1 MPEQSRTTIRVLV
14 VDDEPGIRDAYRQVL
29 AESDVSQEVEG
40 FRELRSRLF
49 SRKEPERSR
58 AKARPHSTTFE
69 PVFCDQAPAAVAAVK
84 EALAHNQPFAVVF
97 LDMRMPPGPDGVWAA
112 AQIREL
118 DPAVEIVICTAYSDA
133 DPSDIGGL
141 VPPEDKLSYLQKPFH
156 PHEVR
161 QMTIALGSKW
171 RAERRIVKLAY
182 FDTLTGLPNREQ
194 SHNRLV
200 RALQAAQ
207 ENDRTLAV
215 LYLDLDN
222 FKRVNDTLGH
232 AAGDEL
238 LRRVADRLRN
248 SLRDRVD
255 TAVPGAGAGPR
266 LGDIARLGGDE
277 FMVLLPNMRSPAD
290 AGGVAERLIE
300 ALREPMQLASNS
312 LVVTASVGIAVYPQD
327 GTDAVTLLRHA
338 DLAMYVAKRRNPGT
352 YAYYDASM
360 NAIALHRFTIE
371 DRLRGALARNEL
383 SLLYQPQFDVRTASV
398 SGMEALLC
406 WTSGELGVVSSA
418 EFLPVAEETGLIHSI
433 GAWVLRTACLQAKTW
448 RAEGL
453 PVRRIAVNVSGREFA
468 LADYPAQVATIVRE
482 TGIDPALLELEISE
496 SVVMADE
503 AWAERTINQLKQLGV
518 SLALD
523 DFGIGY
529 SRFGRLRNLAVDRLK
544 IGRSFVTSITEGGD
558 DRAIASAIIAMSRS
572 LHINVIA
579 EGVENFPQLAFLQEQ
594 DCQDAQGFL
603 LSGPLQAE
611 EARRAPEA
619 LGRAR
624 RRLALATLQG
634 AHRLRRPSVP
644 GEFSLQSPRRHA
656 RCATAGKLCGP
667 RSPISSG
674 TPLRGARRRRFCA
687 PACTAVSVSRPVP
700 PTNCSAMSS
709 TARAGA
715 ST

>member
-1 MPEQSRTTIRVLV
+1 MPELNQTTIRVLV
-14 VDDEPGIRDAYRQVL
+14 VDDEPGVRDAYRQVL
-29 AESDVSQEVEG
+29 AESDVSQEIEG

-49 SRKEPERSR
+49 SRNAPERSR
-58 AKARPHSTTFE
+58 AKARPQSTTFE
-69 PVFCDQAPAAVAAVK
+69 AVFCDQAQAAVAAVK
-84 EALAHNQPFAVVF
+84 EALAQSRPFAVVF

-118 DPAVEIVICTAYSDA
+118 DPALEIVICTAYSDA

-171 RAERRIVKLAY
+171 RAERRIVRLAY

-200 RALQAAQ
+200 RALQAAK

-238 LRRVADRLRN
+238 LRLVADRLRN

-255 TAVPGAGAGPR
+255 TAAVPGTGPGAR

-277 FMVLLPNMRSPAD
+277 FMVLLPNMRSAAD
-290 AGGVAERLIE
+290 AGSVAERLIE
-300 ALREPMQLASNS
+300 ALREPMQLAANS
-312 LVVTASVGIAVYPQD
+312 LVVTPSVGIAVYPQD
-327 GTDAVTLLRHA
+327 GADALTLLRHA
-338 DLAMYVAKRRNPGT
+338 DLAMYVAKRRASGT

-398 SGMEALLC
+398 SGMEALLR
-406 WTSGELGVVSSA
+406 WTSAELGVVSSS
-418 EFLPVAEETGLIHSI
+418 EFLPVAEETGLILPI
-433 GAWVLRTACLQAKTW
+433 GAWVLRTACLQAKAW
-448 RAEGL
+448 CAEGL
-453 PVRRIAVNVSGREFA
+453 PVQRIAVNVSGRQFG
-468 LADYPAQVATIVRE
+468 LADYPAQVAAILRE
-482 TGIDPALLELEISE
+482 TGLDPAMLELEISE

-503 AWAERTINQLKQLGV
+503 PWAEKTISQLKQLGI
-518 SLALD
+518 SLAID
-523 DFGIGY
+523 DFGFGY
-529 SRFGRLRNLAVDRLK
+529 SRIGRLRNLAVDRLK
-544 IGRSFVTSITEGGD
+544 IAHSFVTSIAGGGD

-572 LHINVIA
+572 LRINVTA

-603 LSGPLQAE
+603 LSGPLPAE
-611 EARRAPEA
+611 EARA
-619 LGRAR
+619 LLKRSGDFGDGSRSQR
-624 RRLALATLQG
+624 FKALIG
-634 AHRLRRPSVP
+634 
-644 GEFSLQSPRRHA
+644 
-656 RCATAGKLCGP
+656 
-667 RSPISSG
+667 
-674 TPLRGARRRRFCA
+674 
-687 PACTAVSVSRPVP
+687 
-700 PTNCSAMSS
+700 
-709 TARAGA
+709 
-715 ST
+715 

>member
-1 MPEQSRTTIRVLV
+1 MPELNQTTIRVLV

-29 AESDVSQEVEG
+29 AQSDVSQEVEG

-49 SRKEPERSR
+49 KNTPAKSR
-58 AKARPHSTTFE
+58 AKGRSHSTTFE
-69 PVFCDQAPAAVAAVK
+69 PEFCDQAPAAVAAVK

-112 AQIREL
+112 AHIREL

-171 RAERRIVKLAY
+171 RAERRIVRLAY

-200 RALQAAQ
+200 RALQAAK
-207 ENDRTLAV
+207 ENDGTLAV

-232 AAGDEL
+232 TAGDEL
-238 LRRVADRLRN
+238 LRLVADRLRN

-255 TAVPGAGAGPR
+255 TAIPGAGAGAR

-277 FMVLLPNMRSPAD
+277 FMVLLPSIRHAAD

-300 ALREPMQLASNS
+300 ALREPMQLDANS
-312 LVVTASVGIAVYPQD
+312 LAVTPSVGIAVYPQD

-338 DLAMYVAKRRNPGT
+338 DLAMYVAKRRSPGT

-383 SLLYQPQFDVRTASV
+383 SLLYQPQFDVRTAGV
-398 SGMEALLC
+398 SGMEALLR
-406 WTSGELGVVSSA
+406 WSSAELGVVGNA
-418 EFLPVAEETGLIHSI
+418 EFLPVAEETGLILPI
-433 GAWVLRTACLQAKTW
+433 GAWMLRTACLQAKSW

-453 PVRRIAVNVSGREFA
+453 AVQRIAVNVSARQFA
-468 LADYPAQVATIVRE
+468 LAEYPSQVGAILQE
-482 TGIDPALLELEISE
+482 TGLDPAMLELEISE

-503 AWAERTINQLKQLGV
+503 SWAERTINQLKKLGV
-518 SLALD
+518 SLAID

-529 SRFGRLRNLAVDRLK
+529 SRLGRLRNFAVDRLK
-544 IGRSFVTSITEGGD
+544 IAGSFVTSGD

-572 LHINVIA
+572 LRINVTA
-579 EGVENFPQLAFLQEQ
+579 EGVENYPQLAFLQEQ

-603 LSGPLQAE
+603 LSGPLPAE
-611 EARRAPEA
+611 EARA
-619 LGRAR
+619 LLKR
-624 RRLALATLQG
+624 
-634 AHRLRRPSVP
+634 S
-644 GEFSLQSPRRHA
+644 GE
-656 RCATAGKLCGP
+656 CGEGS
-667 RSPISSG
+667 RSQ
-674 TPLRGARRRRFCA
+674 RFKA
-687 PACTAVSVSRPVP
+687 II
-700 PTNCSAMSS
+700 
-709 TARAGA
+709 G
-715 ST
+715 

>member
-1 MPEQSRTTIRVLV
+1 MPEPNQTTIRVLV
-14 VDDEPGIRDAYRQVL
+14 VDDEPGVREAYGQVL

-49 SRKEPERSR
+49 RNAPAQSR
-58 AKARPHSTTFE
+58 AKGRSHSTTFE
-69 PVFCDQAPAAVAAVK
+69 PVLCDQAPAAVTAVK
-84 EALAHNQPFAVVF
+84 EALARNQPFAVVF

-112 AQIREL
+112 AHIREL

-171 RAERRIVKLAY
+171 RAERRIVRLAY

-200 RALQAAQ
+200 RALQAAK

-232 AAGDEL
+232 TAGDEL
-238 LRRVADRLRN
+238 LRLVADRLRN

-255 TAVPGAGAGPR
+255 AAIPGAGTGAR

-277 FMVLLPNMRSPAD
+277 FMVLLPNMRSAAD

-300 ALREPMQLASNS
+300 ALREPVQLAANS
-312 LVVTASVGIAVYPQD
+312 LAVTPSVGIAVYPQD

-338 DLAMYVAKRRNPGT
+338 DLAMYVAKRRGSGT

-398 SGMEALLC
+398 SGMEVVLRWSSA
-406 WTSGELGVVSSA
+406 ELGVVSSA
-418 EFLPVAEETGLIHSI
+418 EFLPVAEETGLILPI
-433 GAWVLRTACLQAKTW
+433 GTWVLRTACLQAKTW

-453 PVRRIAVNVSGREFA
+453 AVQRIAVNVSGRQFA
-468 LADYPAQVATIVRE
+468 LAEYPAQVAAILQE
-482 TGIDPALLELEISE
+482 TGLDPAMLELEISE

-503 AWAERTINQLKQLGV
+503 TRAEKTINELKKLGI
-518 SLALD
+518 SLAID
-523 DFGIGY
+523 DFGTGY

-544 IGRSFVTSITEGGD
+544 IAGSFVTSITEGGD
-558 DRAIASAIIAMSRS
+558 DRAIAAAIIAMSRS
-572 LHINVIA
+572 LRINVTA

-611 EARRAPEA
+611 EARA
-619 LGRAR
+619 LLKR
-624 RRLALATLQG
+624 
-634 AHRLRRPSVP
+634 S
-644 GEFSLQSPRRHA
+644 GEFGDGS
-656 RCATAGKLCGP
+656 
-667 RSPISSG
+667 RSQ
-674 TPLRGARRRRFCA
+674 RFKA
-687 PACTAVSVSRPVP
+687 LI
-700 PTNCSAMSS
+700 
-709 TARAGA
+709 G
-715 ST
+715 